1 MNIFA
6 IGDIHGCLKQ
16 LVTLQDKIFNYPEYN
31 KDEDLLL
38 YLGDYID
45 RGPSPKDVINHI
57 LQLQTEGVKSVFLKG
72 NHELFMID
80 YLFNKI
86 NNLRNWIMNGAD
98 QTFKSYNIEIAEF
111 IKDGFED
118 DNIDKLRDI
127 FLSKLTKE
135 HVYFF
140 KNLKLTYT
148 MGDYLFVH
156 AGINPEKS
164 LSEQSDTDFL
174 WSRSDQFFDKKFIF
188 EKIIVH
194 GHTPKK
200 DIINFPYRINI
211 DTGCFFSGKLSCVC
225 LNDSD
230 KKREFIYCS
239 K

>member
-6 IGDIHGCLKQ
+6 IGDIHGCIKQ
-16 LVTLQDKIFNYPEYN
+16 LVTLQNKIFNYPEYN

-57 LQLQTEGVKSVFLKG
+57 LQLQTKGIKSIFLMG

-80 YLFNKI
+80 FLFNKI
-86 NNLRNWIMNGAD
+86 NNLSNWIINGAD
-98 QTFKSYNIEIAEF
+98 QTFKSYDLEVAEF

-118 DNIDKLRDI
+118 NNIDKLRDI
-127 FLSKLTKE
+127 FLSKLTKA
-135 HVYFF
+135 HVHFF

-164 LSEQSDTDFL
+164 LSEQNKMDFL
-174 WSRSDQFFDKKFIF
+174 WSRSDQFFDKNFEF

-194 GHTPKK
+194 GHSPEKEV
-200 DIINFPYRINI
+200 INFPYRINV
-211 DTGCFFSGKLSCVC
+211 DTGSFFSGKLSCVC
-225 LNDSD
+225 LNDKD
-230 KKREFIYCS
+230 KKRKFIYS
-239 K
+239 

>member
-6 IGDIHGCLKQ
+6 IGDIHGCIKQ

-45 RGPSPKDVINHI
+45 RGPSSKDVINHI
-57 LQLQTEGVKSVFLKG
+57 LQLQTEGIKSIFLMG
-72 NHELFMID
+72 NHEQFMID
-80 YLFNKI
+80 FLFNKI
-86 NNLRNWIMNGAD
+86 NNLSNWLMNGAD
-98 QTFKSYNIEIAEF
+98 QTFKSYDIEVAEF
-111 IKDGFED
+111 IKDGFEND
-118 DNIDKLRDI
+118 KIDKLRNI

-140 KNLKLTYT
+140 KNLKLKYI

-164 LSEQSDTDFL
+164 LKDQDKMDFL
-174 WSRSDQFFDKKFIF
+174 WSRSDQFFDKNFEF

-194 GHTPKK
+194 GHSPEKEV
-200 DIINFPYRINI
+200 INFPYRINV
-211 DTGCFFSGKLSCVC
+211 DTGSFFSGKLSCVC
-225 LNDSD
+225 LNDKD
-230 KKREFIYCS
+230 KKRDFMYS
-239 K
+239 

>member
-16 LVTLQDKIFNYPEYN
+16 LVTLQDKIFNYPKYN

-38 YLGDYID
+38 YLGGYID
-45 RGPSPKDVINHI
+45 RGLSSKGVINHI
-57 LQLQTEGVKSVFLKG
+57 LQLQIEGIKSIFLKG
-72 NHELFMID
+72 NHEQFMID
-80 YLFNKI
+80 FLFNKI
-86 NNLRNWIMNGAD
+86 NNLSNWIMNGAD

-118 DNIDKLRDI
+118 NNIDKLRDI

-140 KNLKLTYT
+140 KNLKLTYI
-148 MGDYLFVH
+148 MGDYLFAH

-164 LSEQSDTDFL
+164 LKDQDKMDFL
-174 WSRSDQFFDKKFIF
+174 WSRSDQLFDKNFKF

-194 GHTPKK
+194 GHSPEKEVV
-200 DIINFPYRINI
+200 NFPYRINV
-211 DTGCFFSGKLSCVC
+211 DTGSFFSGKLSCVC
-225 LNDSD
+225 VSD
-230 KKREFIYCS
+230 KNKKREFIYS
-239 K
+239 

>member
-6 IGDIHGCLKQ
+6 IGDIHGCIKQ
-16 LVTLQDKIFNYPEYN
+16 LITLQDKIFNYPKYN

-45 RGPSPKDVINHI
+45 RGQHPKDVINHI
-57 LQLQTEGVKSVFLKG
+57 LQLQTKGIKSVFLKG
-72 NHELFMID
+72 NHEQFMID
-80 YLFNKI
+80 YLINKI
-86 NNLRNWIMNGAD
+86 NNLSNWIMNGAD
-98 QTFKSYNIEIAEF
+98 QTFKSYDIEVAEF

-118 DNIDKLRDI
+118 DNINKLRDI

-164 LSEQSDTDFL
+164 LKDQDKMDFL
-174 WSRSDQFFDKKFIF
+174 
-188 EKIIVH
+188 
-194 GHTPKK
+194 
-200 DIINFPYRINI
+200 
-211 DTGCFFSGKLSCVC
+211 
-225 LNDSD
+225 
-230 KKREFIYCS
+230 
-239 K
+239 